1 MQQDFPLFVFD
12 GHLLFEYDGL
22 TVLIDSGSPVTIS
35 AQDRINFMGT
45 TFGCREFFI
54 HNNIQDI
61 GTWMGHEVDV
71 MMGLDVLSHFSIL
84 VDIQQAKITFSD
96 EPLSQDGVKLPMEQ
110 CHGFFA
116 INFSVNKK
124 PVKMIFDTGAKISYI
139 NPELTQNMEPICELD
154 DFSPLINAR
163 FRTPIYQ
170 FNADACGKQFNAA
183 FGNLPV
189 QLDGILEQLGVD
201 GFIGHEL
208 FKAFK
213 ASIDFENCEMTLSPH

>member
-1 MQQDFPLFVFD
+1 
-12 GHLLFEYDGL
+12 
-22 TVLIDSGSPVTIS
+22 
-35 AQDRINFMGT
+35 
-45 TFGCREFFI
+45 
-54 HNNIQDI
+54 
-61 GTWMGHEVDV
+61 
-71 MMGLDVLSHFSIL
+71 
-84 VDIQQAKITFSD
+84 
-96 EPLSQDGVKLPMEQ
+96 
-110 CHGFFA
+110 
-116 INFSVNKK
+116 
-124 PVKMIFDTGAKISYI
+124 MIFDTGAKISYI

-213 ASIDFENCEMTLSPH
+213 VSIDFKNCEMTLSPH